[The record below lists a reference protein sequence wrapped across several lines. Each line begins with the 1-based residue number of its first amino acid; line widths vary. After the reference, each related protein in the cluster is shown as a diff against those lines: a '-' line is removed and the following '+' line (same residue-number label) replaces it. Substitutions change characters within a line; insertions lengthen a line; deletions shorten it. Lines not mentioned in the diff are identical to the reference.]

1 MSKPIDMRFTR
12 VRQRGISL
20 IELLVGITI
29 GMLVV
34 LAATGTIVLNRVAG
48 NTVSDTAAVTSQ
60 ASNAMRQ
67 MAFILRQAGAI
78 ELEPTSTAAPAA
90 EQVFNLGSM
99 NRAFLA
105 TAAAPGVS
113 QELILGTNGS
123 GTGVNSDTLTVRYAN
138 RDSTVT
144 RDCLG
149 ATTAGLNL
157 PITNVFNIALSSGK
171 PNLTCQGEPMAQN
184 IEDLQVLYLTES
196 GAGWQWMN
204 ATQVA
209 AAASWNRV
217 VAAQICL
224 QVRGDINHGTAL
236 VGNYTNCANT
246 QTAHDRFYRLVV
258 RQTVQLRNRMN
269 NL

>member
-12 VRQRGISL
+12 VQQRGISL
-20 IELLVGITI
+20 IELMVGITI

-48 NTVSDTAAVTSQ
+48 NTVSDTATVTSQ
-60 ASNAMRQ
+60 ASNVMRQ
-67 MAFILRQAGAI
+67 LAFTLRQAGAF
-78 ELEPTSTAAPAA
+78 ELQPTQPTATAA
-90 EQVFNLGSM
+90 EQVFNLADPNSPIPAVISGLNGASTAADEVTVNFA
-99 NRAFLA
+99 NRA
-105 TAAAPGVS
+105 AA
-113 QELILGTNGS
+113 
-123 GTGVNSDTLTVRYAN
+123 
-138 RDSTVT
+138 VT

-149 ATTAGLNL
+149 NQT
-157 PITNVFNIALSSGK
+157 TNVNANI
-171 PNLTCQGEPMAQN
+171 PNRFYIDAPKLMCEGLTGNAAQPMLQN

-196 GAGWQWMN
+196 GAGWQWLN

-209 AAASWNRV
+209 AATSWNRV

-224 QVRGDINHGTAL
+224 QVRGDINHGSAL
-236 VGNYTNCANT
+236 VGNYTNCANA

>member
-1 MSKPIDMRFTR
+1 MSKPIDMRVTR
-12 VRQRGISL
+12 AQQRGISL
-20 IELLVGITI
+20 IELMVGITI

-48 NTVSDTAAVTSQ
+48 NTVSDTATVTSQ
-60 ASNAMRQ
+60 ASNTMRQ
-67 MAFILRQAGAI
+67 LVFALRQAGAF
-78 ELEPTSTAAPAA
+78 ELQATQPSATASEQAFNLADPNSPLPAIISGINGSSTAPD
-90 EQVFNLGSM
+90 EVTVNFT
-99 NRAFLA
+99 NRA
-105 TAAAPGVS
+105 AA
-113 QELILGTNGS
+113 
-123 GTGVNSDTLTVRYAN
+123 
-138 RDSTVT
+138 VT

-149 ATTAGLNL
+149 NQTANVNDNIPNRFYVNAANL
-157 PITNVFNIALSSGK
+157 M
-171 PNLTCQGEPMAQN
+171 CQGLAGNPAQSMAQN

-196 GAGWQWMN
+196 GAGWQWLN

-224 QVRGDINHGTAL
+224 QVRGDINHGSAL
-236 VGNYTNCANT
+236 VGNYTNCANA

-269 NL
+269 NI